1 MRELKCHLHEKRCRQ
16 AGGTLCGYLLAFP
29 YLSFRLF
36 RFTLSQTFLK
46 LPLAFFAFVVG
57 KDVGE
62 DTPGDV
68 LDFVLRNTG
77 TIYWNMTMEISW
89 IRRLPLLL
97 PESKMNSGLSAES
110 YSGQFKKNA
119 KRTLVAPSIIR
130 QVEMGKAIHG
140 RIFRLPK
147 GGSML
152 RKSADF
158 RG

>member
-1 MRELKCHLHEKRCRQ
+1 
-16 AGGTLCGYLLAFP
+16 
-29 YLSFRLF
+29 
-36 RFTLSQTFLK
+36 
-46 LPLAFFAFVVG
+46 
-57 KDVGE
+57 
-62 DTPGDV
+62 
-68 LDFVLRNTG
+68 
-77 TIYWNMTMEISW
+77 
-89 IRRLPLLL
+89 
-97 PESKMNSGLSAES
+97 MNSGLSAES

-140 RIFRLPK
+140 RIFRLSK